1 MKTHESKSGVARLVR
16 PLCWPFM
23 AIFELLLLLVCWGL
37 ALRWPVAAGVVADW
51 ATMNLPDHS
60 WYWPN
65 APASAAGEKI
75 EGGPK

>member
-1 MKTHESKSGVARLVR
+1 MNRHTKNTRGAAWRWLARLVR

-37 ALRWPVAAGVVADW
+37 ALRWPVAAGIVADL
-51 ATMNLPDHS
+51 AAMHLPDPS

-65 APASAAGEKI
+65 DQSEPRHE
-75 EGGPK
+75 

>member
-1 MKTHESKSGVARLVR
+1 MSNESTKTHRRASVVGQRLVR

-37 ALRWPVAAGVVADW
+37 ALRWPVAAGIVADW
-51 ATMNLPDHS
+51 ATMNLPDPS

-65 APASAAGEKI
+65 D
-75 EGGPK
+75 